1 MNPKNMTRV
10 IVQIGQFV
18 DFAFYKDGLYKIGKD
33 YYKPSQIKNWASIS
47 QLKQFLTKPQRPKKK
62 NYEN

>member
-33 YYKPSQIKNWASIS
+33 YYKPSQINSWASIS
-47 QLKQFLTKPQRPKKK
+47 QLKQFLTHAPTAEKK
-62 NYEN
+62 

>member
-10 IVQIGQFV
+10 IVQIGQLV

-33 YYKPSQIKNWASIS
+33 YYKPSQINSWASIS
-47 QLKQFLTKPQRPKKK
+47 QLKQFLNQAPTGEKK
-62 NYEN
+62 

>member
-47 QLKQFLTKPQRPKKK
+47 QLKQFLNQAPTGDKK
-62 NYEN
+62 

>member
-1 MNPKNMTRV
+1 MKPKNMTRV

-33 YYKPSQIKNWASIS
+33 YYKPSQINSWASIS
-47 QLKQFLTKPQRPKKK
+47 QLKQFLTHAPTGEKK
-62 NYEN
+62 